1 MNYEKIIIIKIT
13 VIIDKNAKV
22 NLVKLILEIPILI
35 IHYKFTIEIMYNY
48 IFKYKNLKAISK
60 CNKEFMIFKTNMTL
74 CIIPT

>member
-35 IHYKFTIEIMYNY
+35 IHYKFTIEIMHNY
-48 IFKYKNLKAISK
+48 IFKYKNL
-60 CNKEFMIFKTNMTL
+60 
-74 CIIPT
+74 